1 MKNVKIE
8 YEISSKNDKTTLVG
22 SYEFETNNID
32 ESFLENALKKSI
44 DRLRKDRT
52 LFISGIFNVFI
63 DKVNKYKVVFLGDP
77 SKPIKPKIYTL

>member
-1 MKNVKIE
+1 MKKIKIE

-52 LFISGIFNVFI
+52 LFVSVIFNVFI

-77 SKPIKPKIYTL
+77 NKTIKPKIFKL